1 MRSDSETLQESPAVV
16 SSAPHE
22 LPLPRFNEEFFNV
35 STPGSVPLNGSTFA
49 NRARIV
55 LQTVDKQH
63 GRFAIDFRRDSG
75 EIALHFNP
83 RFSHRV
89 VVMNTQKNG
98 RWQFDAEERFFSP
111 FEYKKVYTVDFVFS
125 GNSSIIYLNGQF
137 LYQYRQRHIP
147 FEQVSSVRVI
157 GDADIH
163 SVNIA

>member
-83 RFSHRV
+83 RFS
-89 VVMNTQKNG
+89 
-98 RWQFDAEERFFSP
+98 
-111 FEYKKVYTVDFVFS
+111 
-125 GNSSIIYLNGQF
+125 IYLNGQF